1 VTALGETRA
10 MRDAGRSTLRL
21 APRSAPPTAVPWFE
35 LERELPRLT
44 LLAHTTTESPGVAN
58 LIARSGECVEEFD

>member
-1 VTALGETRA
+1 

-21 APRSAPPTAVPWFE
+21 APRSAPPTAVTWFE

-44 LLAHTTTESPGVAN
+44 FLSHTRTESPGVAD
-58 LIARSGECVEEFD
+58 LIAKTGECVEKLD